1 MRNMTDFDIQKLSI
15 SIVDNLVNNDK
26 FISRVAKMMEKRSK
40 RLVNSSHAAEILGV
54 TRKTVCEIAP
64 FLGGVRG
71 GGQSAH
77 WMFEED
83 GLIERYIE
91 YKNK

>member
-1 MRNMTDFDIQKLSI
+1 MTDFDIQKLSI

-26 FISRVAKMMEKRSK
+26 FISRVAKMMEKRSR
-40 RLVNSSHAAEILGV
+40 RLVNSSRAAEILGV

-64 FLGGVRG
+64 FIGGIRG
-71 GGQSAH
+71 KGQSAH

>member
-1 MRNMTDFDIQKLSI
+1 MTDFDIQKLSI

-40 RLVNSSHAAEILGV
+40 RLVNSSRAAEILGV

-64 FLGGVRG
+64 FIGGIRG
-71 GGQSAH
+71 NGQSAH

-91 YKNK
+91 YKNC

>member
-1 MRNMTDFDIQKLSI
+1 MTDFDIQKLSI

-40 RLVNSSHAAEILGV
+40 RLVNSSRAAEILGV

-64 FLGGVRG
+64 FIGGIRG
-71 GGQSAH
+71 KGQSAH

-91 YKNK
+91 YNNC

>member
-1 MRNMTDFDIQKLSI
+1 
-15 SIVDNLVNNDK
+15 
-26 FISRVAKMMEKRSK
+26 
-40 RLVNSSHAAEILGV
+40 LVNSSRAAEILGV

-91 YKNK
+91 YKNC

>member
-1 MRNMTDFDIQKLSI
+1 MLTDYDVQRI
-15 SIVDNLVNNDK
+15 STMVVENLVNNEK
-26 FISRVAKMMEKRSK
+26 FISRIAKSLGKKRT
-40 RLVNSSHAAEILGV
+40 LVNTKRASEILGV

-64 FLGGVRG
+64 FIGGMRG
-71 GGQSAH
+71 NGQSAH

-91 YKNK
+91 YKNC

>member
-1 MRNMTDFDIQKLSI
+1 MLTDFDIQKLSI

-40 RLVNSSHAAEILGV
+40 RLVNSSRAAEILGV

-64 FLGGVRG
+64 FIGGIRG
-71 GGQSAH
+71 KGQSAH

-91 YKNK
+91 YKNC

>member
-1 MRNMTDFDIQKLSI
+1 MLTDFDIQKLSI

-40 RLVNSSHAAEILGV
+40 RLVNSSRAAEILGV

-64 FLGGVRG
+64 FIGGIRG
-71 GGQSAH
+71 RGQSAH

>member
-1 MRNMTDFDIQKLSI
+1 MLTDFDIQKLSI

-26 FISRVAKMMEKRSK
+26 FIRRVAKMMEKRSK
-40 RLVNSSHAAEILGV
+40 RLVNSSRAAEILGV

-77 WMFEED
+77 WIFEED

-91 YKNK
+91 YKNC

>member
-1 MRNMTDFDIQKLSI
+1 MTDFDIQKLSI

-40 RLVNSSHAAEILGV
+40 RLVNSSRAAEILGV

-64 FLGGVRG
+64 FIGGIRG
-71 GGQSAH
+71 KGQSAH

-91 YKNK
+91 YKNC

>member
-1 MRNMTDFDIQKLSI
+1 MLTDFDVQRI
-15 SIVDNLVNNDK
+15 SSMVVENLVNNEK
-26 FISRVAKMMEKRSK
+26 FISRIAKSLGKK
-40 RLVNSSHAAEILGV
+40 KTLVNTRRASEILGV

-64 FLGGVRG
+64 FIGGIRG
-71 GGQSAH
+71 KGQSAH

>member
-1 MRNMTDFDIQKLSI
+1 MRKMTDFDIQKLSI

-26 FISRVAKMMEKRSK
+26 FISRVAKMMEKRSR
-40 RLVNSSHAAEILGV
+40 RLVNSSRAAEILGV

-64 FLGGVRG
+64 FIGGIRG
-71 GGQSAH
+71 KGQSAH

>member
-1 MRNMTDFDIQKLSI
+1 MTEFDIQKLSI

-40 RLVNSSHAAEILGV
+40 RLVNSSRAAEILGV

-64 FLGGVRG
+64 FIGGIRG
-71 GGQSAH
+71 KGQSAH

-91 YKNK
+91 YKNC

>member
-40 RLVNSSHAAEILGV
+40 RLVNSSRAAEILGV

-64 FLGGVRG
+64 LIGGIRG
-71 GGQSAH
+71 KGQSAH

-91 YKNK
+91 YKNC

>member
-1 MRNMTDFDIQKLSI
+1 MLTDFDIQKLSI
-15 SIVDNLVNNDK
+15 SIVDNLMNNEK
-26 FISRVAKMMEKRSK
+26 FISRIAKSLGKK
-40 RLVNSSHAAEILGV
+40 KTLVNTRRASEILGV

-64 FLGGVRG
+64 FIGGIRG
-71 GGQSAH
+71 KGQSAH

>member
-1 MRNMTDFDIQKLSI
+1 MLTDFDIQKLSI

-40 RLVNSSHAAEILGV
+40 RLVNSSRAAEILGV
-54 TRKTVCEIAP
+54 TRKTICEIAP
-64 FLGGVRG
+64 FIGGIRG
-71 GGQSAH
+71 KGQSAH

-91 YKNK
+91 YKNC

>member
-1 MRNMTDFDIQKLSI
+1 MRKMTDFDIQKLSI

-40 RLVNSSHAAEILGV
+40 RLVNSSRAAEILGV

-64 FLGGVRG
+64 FIGGIRG
-71 GGQSAH
+71 KGQSAH
-77 WMFEED
+77 WMFDED

-91 YKNK
+91 YKNC

>member
-1 MRNMTDFDIQKLSI
+1 MTDFDIQKLSI

-40 RLVNSSHAAEILGV
+40 RLVNSSRAAEILGV

-64 FLGGVRG
+64 FIGGIRG
-71 GGQSAH
+71 KGQSAH

-91 YKNK
+91 YKNY